1 VNLENGKVIAGD
13 RRLTVEA
20 LRYYVPIFQKADIY
34 YEKYWE
40 SPDNDPITLARLDAS
55 FKLREMAVDYI
66 MELSKPLMVGEIQ
79 KMLKSS
85 HLRNEADESIFDL
98 LYYAGRGGAI
108 RGLRHFDVELMD
120 KSATN
125 YLFMWITTYA
135 KKELN
140 AIEAAPFGIPPAR
153 FNIYKKIS
161 AVRKRMSENLGRYA
175 TNEEV
180 LDYFHSGRADM
191 KSNTG
196 RKVNAGKPSKANQNM
211 TLQQVQEQEH
221 FEQNLISQN
230 VVDPLDQQ
238 TSRGIFGSVNSESF
252 EDTFFGAFLRSYPF
266 TPRARVAFM
275 SEAQAS
281 MTQEEHVLLESMD
294 PVEIRRLTLKWK
306 ALMKSKHGIF
316 REFLER
322 SRNDGYTEL
331 DIPRTIEFL
340 ESQPDLIKD
349 SQWRPLLDENW
360 TRESF
365 IR

>member
-1 VNLENGKVIAGD
+1 MNLDTGKTVVGD

-34 YEKYWE
+34 YEEFLE
-40 SPDNDPITLARLDAS
+40 SPDEDPLTLARLDAS
-55 FKLREMAVDYI
+55 FKLREMTVDYL
-66 MELSKPLMVGEIQ
+66 MELAKPLMVGEIK
-79 KMLKSS
+79 KMISSS
-85 HLRNEADESIFDL
+85 HLRSDPDESIFDL

-108 RGLRHFDVELMD
+108 RGLRHFNVELMD

-161 AVRKRMSENLGRYA
+161 AVRKKLSERLERYA

-196 RKVNAGKPSKANQNM
+196 RKANSGKLSKANQNM
-211 TLQQVQEQEH
+211 TLEHVKEQEH
-221 FEQNLISQN
+221 FERNLISQN
-230 VVDPLDQQ
+230 LVDPLDHQM
-238 TSRGIFGSVNSESF
+238 GKDIFGLVSNESF
-252 EDTFFGAFLRSYPF
+252 EDTLFGAFLRAYPF
-266 TPRARVAFM
+266 TERARVALM
-275 SEAQAS
+275 SEMQVS
-281 MTQEEHVLLESMD
+281 MNARELELLESMD
-294 PVEIRRLTLKWK
+294 TVELRRLNLKWK
-306 ALMKSKHGIF
+306 ALMKSKHGLL

-322 SRNDGYTEL
+322 VRNDGYTEL
-331 DIPRTIEFL
+331 DIPRTIDFL
-340 ESQPDLIKD
+340 DKQPSLIKD
-349 SQWRPLLDENW
+349 SQWRPLLEENW
-360 TRESF
+360 NRES
-365 IR
+365 